1 MKTLNR
7 THLQSAQ
14 PLPAGIAC
22 GPLAAFPERIV
33 QFGEGNF
40 LRAFADWMID
50 ELNGCGLLQSS
61 VLVVQPIRQGLADL
75 LNAQD
80 GLYSVL
86 SRGMQNG
93 QVVESRRVI
102 TAVRRALNPYDQW
115 DQLVAAFRGPDLR
128 FILSNTT
135 EAGIAYV
142 AEARV
147 PGVCP
152 ESFPAKVAALLFERF
167 QATEG
172 RAESGLVFLPC
183 ELIEANGTALRRAV
197 FQHAV
202 AWELPAAFVTWVEKS
217 NYFLNTLV
225 DRIVPGYPKAE
236 SAALNAQLGLE
247 DKLTVAAESFH
258 LWVIEGPEHLAAEL
272 PFAQAGLNVIWTDDL
287 RPYRNRKVRVLNG
300 AHTSTVLAAHA
311 AGFDTVLDMMRDP
324 TVGAFLRRAL
334 FEEILPHVSQPAKE
348 REAYAAAVLERFNNP
363 FIRHELLSIS
373 LNSVSKWKVRVLIS
387 LLDEHRTTG
396 QLPPLLTFSLAAL
409 LWFYR
414 AEKMPDGS
422 YQGLRDGQRYPV
434 RDDAPVLEF
443 FAQTW
448 AAAQA
453 AGDVGQV
460 ACAALGRVDFWGQNL
475 NALPGLT
482 DAVASL
488 LAQIDEQGMKQAL
501 TSALDNQSV
510 ASR

>member
-152 ESFPAKVAALLFERF
+152 ESFPAKVAAC
-167 QATEG
+167 
-172 RAESGLVFLPC
+172 S
-183 ELIEANGTALRRAV
+183 
-197 FQHAV
+197 
-202 AWELPAAFVTWVEKS
+202 S
-217 NYFLNTLV
+217 
-225 DRIVPGYPKAE
+225 
-236 SAALNAQLGLE
+236 S
-247 DKLTVAAESFH
+247 
-258 LWVIEGPEHLAAEL
+258 
-272 PFAQAGLNVIWTDDL
+272 
-287 RPYRNRKVRVLNG
+287 
-300 AHTSTVLAAHA
+300 
-311 AGFDTVLDMMRDP
+311 
-324 TVGAFLRRAL
+324 
-334 FEEILPHVSQPAKE
+334 
-348 REAYAAAVLERFNNP
+348 
-363 FIRHELLSIS
+363 
-373 LNSVSKWKVRVLIS
+373 
-387 LLDEHRTTG
+387 
-396 QLPPLLTFSLAAL
+396 
-409 LWFYR
+409 
-414 AEKMPDGS
+414 
-422 YQGLRDGQRYPV
+422 
-434 RDDAPVLEF
+434 
-443 FAQTW
+443 
-448 AAAQA
+448 
-453 AGDVGQV
+453 
-460 ACAALGRVDFWGQNL
+460 
-475 NALPGLT
+475 
-482 DAVASL
+482 
-488 LAQIDEQGMKQAL
+488 
-501 TSALDNQSV
+501 
-510 ASR
+510 ASRPPRAGRSPVSCSCPAS